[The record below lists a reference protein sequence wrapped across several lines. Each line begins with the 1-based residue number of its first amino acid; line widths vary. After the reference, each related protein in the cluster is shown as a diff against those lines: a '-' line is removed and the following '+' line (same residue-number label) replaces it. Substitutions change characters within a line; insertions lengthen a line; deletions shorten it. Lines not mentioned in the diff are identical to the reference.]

1 MKENKQK
8 SYREIM
14 KGTSIFGGIQIFQIL
29 INILRGKIVALYLGP
44 EGMGISGLFISSLTV
59 IITICGLGINVSSVR
74 YLSAQ
79 TNNEDFNK
87 KLQETRIIFFI
98 TALLGMLVTMV
109 ASFFLSQLS
118 FKSSDFIYS
127 YIVLSFYVFF
137 TLFNSGYNSIF
148 QSVRK
153 LKVIAFA
160 NFLPSLIALFAT
172 FPLYYFFRMK
182 AVVPGIIAI
191 PFFTF
196 IYYEVV
202 YNKTLKQHYSLRF
215 KEIITLF
222 KEYISLGI
230 FLVIGVIV
238 GNLITYLLNFFI
250 SHTGSVS
257 DVGLFNAGI
266 SITNQYVGMLFTAMS
281 VDYFPRLSG
290 LINDHE
296 KFNEL
301 ISDQSE
307 IIIFLAFPLLGVM
320 IVTAPLM
327 ISILLSNDFMDIK
340 SFITLISFGMIF
352 KAFSYPYGYVTLAKN
367 SRKTYFIFEVI
378 IANIQLLIL
387 NVTGYYFY
395 GLLGLAASFII
406 NYIFYFS
413 EIKIICLSLYK
424 IKTPPKLGLYYF
436 VSIITLFVMTI
447 LSFFNQKKSLYINI
461 IIAILGTC
469 YSIFELDKRINL
481 FSHIVKRIKI
491 RGKNE

>member
-230 FLVIGVIV
+230 FLVIGVFV

-250 SHTGSVS
+250 SHTGSVT

-281 VDYFPRLSG
+281 VDYFPRLSS

-307 IIIFLAFPLLGVM
+307 IIIFLAFPLLGIM

-327 ISILLSNDFMDIK
+327 ISILLSDNFMELK
-340 SFITLISFGMIF
+340 SFITLISFGMMF
-352 KAFSYPYGYVTLAKN
+352 KAFSYPYGYITLAKN
-367 SRKTYFIFEVI
+367 ST
-378 IANIQLLIL
+378 
-387 NVTGYYFY
+387 
-395 GLLGLAASFII
+395 
-406 NYIFYFS
+406 
-413 EIKIICLSLYK
+413 
-424 IKTPPKLGLYYF
+424 
-436 VSIITLFVMTI
+436 
-447 LSFFNQKKSLYINI
+447 
-461 IIAILGTC
+461 
-469 YSIFELDKRINL
+469 
-481 FSHIVKRIKI
+481 
-491 RGKNE
+491 